1 VVTVSSQVR
10 SGATRLRVR
19 VTAESIQRAAS
30 LVNGSYPDS
39 DAKID
44 FPIDGAEFSV
54 GDVEAQR
61 EQIEF
66 EEPQKTVA

>member
-1 VVTVSSQVR
+1 
-10 SGATRLRVR
+10 
-19 VTAESIQRAAS
+19 

-39 DAKID
+39 DAKLD
-44 FPIDGAEFSV
+44 FPIDGAQFFV
-54 GDVEAQR
+54 GDFEAQR